1 MTVRHLLA
9 ISMIFCL
16 AALAWFLLG
25 ASVHSRTRE
34 SRAAGTGDV
43 SQLWGDKHVQ
53 LAPRLYSLR
62 ERTVSGAGPL
72 GDEHNGPQTQQ
83 ERVITERI
91 PIPPDHSRVAVDLAV
106 DHRKRGLLWFDT
118 YTVSFTGKYT
128 AQVPDD
134 PQGPLY
140 AGFSLPSTA
149 AIYDDFS
156 LQINGVE
163 TALDPGLSHE
173 LRAQLN
179 AQPGQKV
186 MIDVRYRSRGLDT
199 WRYRFADADV
209 AQVRDFELSM
219 STDFAA
225 IDFPPDT
232 LSPTE
237 SSRDGDGW
245 RLAWRFENLVS
256 GKGIGMDLPNRMN
269 PGPLVGRMTFF
280 APVSLLF
287 FFTVLVMLGALSLL
301 RLHPMH
307 YFFLAAAFFAFHLL
321 MAYLA
326 DHLSIHSAFLLS
338 AAVSLALVL
347 SYLRLV
353 CGVRSALLYAGTAQL
368 VYLFLFSY
376 AFFFSGFTG
385 LAITVG
391 AILTLFV
398 LMQLT
403 GRLDWDGVFAGQ
415 RPT

>member
-1 MTVRHLLA
+1 MTVRRLLA
-9 ISMIFCL
+9 ISLIFCL
-16 AALAWFLLG
+16 AAIAWFLLG
-25 ASVHSRTRE
+25 GSIHTRTNK

-43 SQLWGDKHVQ
+43 SQLWGGEHRQ
-53 LAPRLYSLR
+53 LAPTLYTLQ
-62 ERTVSGAGPL
+62 ERTIAGAETHAEELDGAAARRK
-72 GDEHNGPQTQQ
+72 
-83 ERVITERI
+83 RVVTERI
-91 PIPPDHSRVAVDLAV
+91 PIPLDDSRVAVDLAV

-118 YTVSFTGKYT
+118 YTVSFTGRYT
-128 AQVPDD
+128 ALVPDD
-134 PQGPLY
+134 NQAPLY
-140 AGFSLPSTA
+140 AGFSFPSTA

-156 LQINGVE
+156 LQINGAE
-163 TALDPGLSHE
+163 TPLDAGLSHE
-173 LRAQLN
+173 LRARLD

-186 MIDVRYRSRGLDT
+186 VIDVRYRSRGLDT
-199 WRYRFADADV
+199 WRYRFTDAEV
-209 AQVRDFELSM
+209 AQVKDFELSM

-237 SSRDGDGW
+237 KIRRGDGW
-245 RLAWRFENLVS
+245 QLSWTFENLVS
-256 GKGIGMDLPNRMN
+256 GKGIGMDLPNRLN
-269 PGPLVGRMTFF
+269 PGPLVTRMTFF

-287 FFTVLVMLGALSLL
+287 FFTVLVMLGALGLL

-326 DHLSIHSAFLLS
+326 DHLNIHSSFLLS

-353 CGVRSALLYAGTAQL
+353 CGVRAALLYAGTAQL

-376 AFFFSGFTG
+376 AFFFAGFTG
-385 LAITVG
+385 LAITIG

-398 LMQLT
+398 LMQVT
-403 GRLDWDGVFAGQ
+403 ARLDWEDVFAAPKQ
-415 RPT
+415 T